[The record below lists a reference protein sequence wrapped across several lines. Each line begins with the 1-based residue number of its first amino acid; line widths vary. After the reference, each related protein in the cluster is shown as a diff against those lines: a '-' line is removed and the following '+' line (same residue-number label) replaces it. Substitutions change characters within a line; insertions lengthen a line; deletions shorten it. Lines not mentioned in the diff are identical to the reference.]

1 MLEQALA
8 ALASAGGT
16 AVVQAAGTE
25 AWTAVREAV
34 ARWFGRGDERRER
47 AELERLDRT
56 AAELEPGGPEP
67 GEGRDRDRDR
77 EPGAAGSA
85 GAEQARIRQ
94 EAAWQARFESLLES
108 VDGDERARLA
118 GELRA
123 LLKRHSPAGGP
134 ASGGPSVGRDGMAV
148 GGDVHVRADG
158 GVAGGVIHGGARVH
172 PLPPG
177 PAQG

>member
-8 ALASAGGT
+8 ALAAAGGT

-25 AWTAVREAV
+25 AWTTVREAV

-47 AELERLDRT
+47 AELERLDHT

-67 GEGRDRDRDR
+67 GRGGGQ
-77 EPGAAGSA
+77 EPGAAGA
-85 GAEQARIRQ
+85 GAGAARIRQ
-94 EAAWQARFESLLES
+94 EAAWQARFENLLES

-123 LLKRHSPAGGP
+123 LLERHFPATP
-134 ASGGPSVGRDGMAV
+134 ATGPSVGRDGMAV

-158 GVAGGVIHGGARVH
+158 GVAGGVIHGGAHAH
-172 PLPPG
+172 PRPPG

>member
-8 ALASAGGT
+8 ALAAAGGT

-25 AWTAVREAV
+25 AWTAVRDAV

-67 GEGRDRDRDR
+67 GEGRDQGG
-77 EPGAAGSA
+77 EPGAAGA
-85 GAEQARIRQ
+85 GAVRIRQ

-118 GELRA
+118 RELRA
-123 LLKRHSPAGGP
+123 LLERHCPTGVPPA
-134 ASGGPSVGRDGMAV
+134 GPSVGRDGMAV
-148 GGDVHVRADG
+148 GGDVHLRADG
-158 GVAGGVIHGGARVH
+158 GVAGGVIHGGAHVH
-172 PLPPG
+172 PRPPG
-177 PAQG
+177 PSQG